1 MRIYAAYFMIFAAY
15 LGKMPH
21 ILPHFW
27 LASFPHIFQK
37 KSCYKPVS
45 LVTVCSIELCS
56 VSYSEIEQVTTVKT
70 SASVRMQY
78 SRGSEV

>member
-1 MRIYAAYFMIFAAY
+1 MENRIMRIYAAYS
-15 LGKMPH
+15 GKMTH

-45 LVTVCSIELCS
+45 LPSLGHHTDGLRCVNNLLW
-56 VSYSEIEQVTTVKT
+56 Q
-70 SASVRMQY
+70 
-78 SRGSEV
+78 

>member
-1 MRIYAAYFMIFAAY
+1 MRIHAAY

-37 KSCYKPVS
+37 NPAINRYP
-45 LVTVCSIELCS
+45 
-56 VSYSEIEQVTTVKT
+56 
-70 SASVRMQY
+70 
-78 SRGSEV
+78 